1 MKRNKEPSQ
10 ESIESARRI
19 NLYLSKDKKFV
30 WVPCI
35 VCGDLCPQQLEGPY
49 ANYDEVH
56 ITCTR
61 EPEYPKR
68 VKELQKRRQEVEK
81 PFLLF

>member
-10 ESIESARRI
+10 SSIEYAKRS
-19 NLYLSKDKKFV
+19 NLYLSKEEKLL

-35 VCGDLCPQQLEGPY
+35 VCGDLCPQQLEG
-49 ANYDEVH
+49 AFAAFDEVH
-56 ITCTR
+56 MCCTM

-68 VKELQKRRQEVEK
+68 VKELEKRRQEVEA
-81 PFLLF
+81 PSSLF